1 MPIPIVVDR
10 VLLQQVILN
19 LIMNANGSHAR
30 SRHSGADLAY
40 SNRAAAFGQYRH
52 PFTDSGVGVDPQHL
66 SRIFEAFYTTKAQ
79 GIGMGLTKITEAH
92 GGRL

>member
-1 MPIPIVVDR
+1 
-10 VLLQQVILN
+10 LLIGP
-19 LIMNANGSHAR
+19 AAAGDTESHHERHGSHAR

-40 SNRAAAFGQYRH
+40 SNRTAAFGQYRR

-66 SRIFEAFYTTKAQ
+66 SRIFEVFYTTKAQ
-79 GIGMGLTKITEAH
+79 GIGMGLTIRPSITETH